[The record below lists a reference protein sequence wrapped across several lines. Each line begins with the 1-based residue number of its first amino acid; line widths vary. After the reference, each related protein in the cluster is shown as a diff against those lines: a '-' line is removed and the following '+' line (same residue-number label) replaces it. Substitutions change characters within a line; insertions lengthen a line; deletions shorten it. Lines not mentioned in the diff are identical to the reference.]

1 MSRAS
6 YVASSP
12 WHYGTERVFMD
23 APTMFSWSVA
33 AADFFCSHG

>member
-33 AADFFCSHG
+33 AADFFYSHG